1 LILSLIMQ
9 RVFPFILLILFFC
22 SGKEKFQDYNGLLF
36 GSYVKIKVL
45 EPNRKK
51 ANQAVGKVFAEMTR
65 LDSLFSLYKPESE
78 INIINRN
85 GKGKLSKDFKDLLF
99 RALEVS
105 KKSGGAF
112 DITVLP
118 LIRYWRGYFKSE
130 KIPDSLELKHQ
141 LKLVDY
147 RKIKIEND
155 SVFLPESFKIDLGGI
170 AVGYSIDRAVEI
182 MKREGI
188 KTGLI
193 DAGGDIMGFGDR
205 KWKVAVKNPREEELI
220 RTFIIQNQGIATSGD
235 YEKFFM
241 KDGKRYHHILNPK
254 TGYPAW
260 GCCSVTV
267 IAPDAITADAYSTT
281 IFVLGVK
288 DGLALAEK
296 EDGVEALI
304 ITDDNGNLNQY
315 QSSGI
320 K

>member
-1 LILSLIMQ
+1 MKRI
-9 RVFPFILLILFFC
+9 FPLLLLILCFC
-22 SGKEKFQDYNGLLF
+22 SGKEIFQDYNSMLF
-36 GSYVKIKVL
+36 GSYVKIKLL
-45 EPNRKK
+45 EPNRTK
-51 ANQAVGKVFAEMTR
+51 ANQAVRKALAEMTR
-65 LDSLFSLYKPESE
+65 LDSIFSLYNQNSE
-78 INIINRN
+78 INQINRL
-85 GKGKLSKDFKDLLF
+85 GKGKLSQDFKNLLT

-105 KKSGGAF
+105 EKSNGAF

-118 LIRYWRGYFKSE
+118 LIQFWRSYFKSE
-130 KIPDSLELKHQ
+130 KVPDSLELKRQ

-147 RKIKIEND
+147 RKIKIQND
-155 SVFLPESFKIDLGGI
+155 SIYLPDSVKIDLGGI

-182 MKREGI
+182 LKREGI

-205 KWKVAVKNPREEELI
+205 KWKVAVKNPRKDELV
-220 RTFIIQNQGIATSGD
+220 RTFTIQNQGIATSGD
-235 YEKFFM
+235 YEKFFT
-241 KDGKRYHHILNPK
+241 KNGIRYHHIMSPK

-260 GCCSVTV
+260 VCSSVTV
-267 IAPDAITADAYSTT
+267 IGPDAITADAYSTT

-296 EDGVEALI
+296 MDGVEVFI
-304 ITDDNGNLNQY
+304 ITDESGNLQQY